1 MKTFFRASF
10 HSLIAMLALV
20 SICSLMLG
28 ACATNGKPDVT
39 VASTGT
45 TVLAAA
51 TELTN
56 GVTTM
61 VEGGLIPKP
70 TGAKIADQMQVV
82 HDKAAQ
88 LSDALKAYHAA
99 TTPLDQQS
107 KGALVQALLTQ
118 LTGPLAAILNINV
131 PDGTV
136 QRLNA
141 LVGRVLQI
149 VALIQGE
156 VAKGLGGGGTS
167 VAIWRPGL
175 VVA

>member
-1 MKTFFRASF
+1 MKTFCRASF
-10 HSLIAMLALV
+10 HSLIASLAVLALSALV
-20 SICSLMLG
+20 LG
-28 ACATNGKPDVT
+28 CAGNRKPDVA
-39 VASTGT
+39 VADTGT

-56 GVTTM
+56 GVSTM
-61 VEGGLIPKP
+61 VAGGLIPKP
-70 TGAKIADQMQVV
+70 TGAKIADQMQIV

-107 KGALVQALLTQ
+107 KGAMVQALLTQ
-118 LTGPLAAILNINV
+118 LSGPLAAVLNINV

-136 QRLNA
+136 QRMNA
-141 LVGRVLQI
+141 LVGRVLQV
-149 VALIQGE
+149 VAAIQSE
-156 VAKGLGGGGTS
+156 VAKGLSGTGTS